1 MIWNVPQWGSREM
14 TLLDLATDVLSSGKT
29 SRLYKKLVYEDQT
42 ASNAYAYVDPME
54 IAGNLYVEAMVKPGE
69 SAEKVEETMNAVLQE
84 FLEKG
89 PTQDELDR
97 VRSNYFSNFLKGI
110 ERIGGF
116 GGKSDILATN
126 EVYGRLSRLL

>member
-1 MIWNVPQWGSREM
+1 MN
-14 TLLDLATDVLSSGKT
+14 
-29 SRLYKKLVYEDQT
+29 
-42 ASNAYAYVDPME
+42 E
-54 IAGNLYVEAMVKPGE
+54 I
-69 SAEKVEETMNAVLQE
+69 LQE

-126 EVYGRLSRLL
+126 QVYGGSPDYYKTTLQICCGCYG

>member
-1 MIWNVPQWGSREM
+1 M
-14 TLLDLATDVLSSGKT
+14 K
-29 SRLYKKLVYEDQT
+29 
-42 ASNAYAYVDPME
+42 
-54 IAGNLYVEAMVKPGE
+54 
-69 SAEKVEETMNAVLQE
+69 E

-126 EVYGRLSRLL
+126 QVYGGTPDYYKTTLKYVSEATVEDMQKVCKEWLSSGKYVLVCKPFPN